1 METTGDIRDLSLG
14 EAYSRF
20 PLDKPVIIYHV
31 GSFTIY
37 PTVDYYYLGFTT
49 PTFTTNAFHLRRGLL
64 DPTTKDIVPQ
74 GSYMYYLEPK

>member
-1 METTGDIRDLSLG
+1 METTGDMTELSLA

-31 GSFTIY
+31 SSFTIY

-49 PTFTTNAFHLRRGLL
+49 PDFKTDAFHLRHGLI
-64 DPTTKDIVPQ
+64 DPTTKDMVTR
-74 GSYMYYLEPK
+74 GSRMYYL